1 MTKYL
6 RILFTIVV
14 VVMAVFAGR
23 WVWTDYM
30 HTPWTRDGRVRAD
43 IVTVAADVSGWVT
56 TLNVKDGQIV
66 KKGQLLFSVDNKR
79 YQAALEKSKANTEG
93 ALLAWELAKHKYN
106 RREALNNQKA
116 ISEEGLELTRINRN
130 IAKANYDLA
139 KTEQALAQL
148 NVDRTDIVAPVSGQV
163 INLNLRQGNYIG
175 QGVSVFAIVKSDS
188 FYVTGYFEETKVPL
202 IHQNQAAKITLLGG
216 GQKLSGHVVSVG
228 KAIANTNTQ
237 SNSQL
242 LPQVQQTFNWVRLS
256 QRIPVDIQL
265 HTLPK
270 GIQLSAGMTVTIDL
284 ATDEGE

>member
-6 RILFTIVV
+6 RILFTLVV
-14 VVMAVFAGR
+14 VIMAVFAGR

-56 TLNVKDGQIV
+56 TLNVKDGQLV

-148 NVDRTDIVAPVSGQV
+148 NVDRTEVVAPVSGQV

-202 IHQNQAAKITLLGG
+202 IYENQEAQIALLSGG
-216 GQKLSGHVVSVG
+216 KKLTGHVVSVG

-256 QRIPVDIQL
+256 QRIPIDIQL
-265 HTLPK
+265 DTLPK
-270 GIQLSAGMTVTIDL
+270 DIQLSAGMTVTIHL
-284 ATDEGE
+284 ATD

>member
-6 RILFTIVV
+6 RILFTLVV
-14 VVMAVFAGR
+14 VIMAVFAGR

-56 TLNVKDGQIV
+56 TLNVKDGQLV

-106 RREALNNQKA
+106 RREPLNNQKA
-116 ISEEGLELTRINRN
+116 ISEEGLELTRINKN

-148 NVDRTDIVAPVSGQV
+148 NVDRTEIFAPVSGQV

-175 QGVSVFAIVKSDS
+175 QGGSVFAIVKSDS

-202 IHQNQAAKITLLGG
+202 IYENQEAQIALLSGG
-216 GQKLSGHVVSVG
+216 KKLTGHVVSVG

-256 QRIPVDIQL
+256 QRIPIDIQL
-265 HTLPK
+265 GTLPK
-270 GIQLSAGMTVTIDL
+270 DIQLSAGMTVTIHL
-284 ATDEGE
+284 ATD

>member
-6 RILFTIVV
+6 RILFTLAVV
-14 VVMAVFAGR
+14 IMAVFAGR

-56 TLNVKDGQIV
+56 TLNVKDGQLV

-116 ISEEGLELTRINRN
+116 ISEEGLELTRINKN

-148 NVDRTDIVAPVSGQV
+148 NVDRTEVVAPVSGQV

-188 FYVTGYFEETKVPL
+188 FYVTGYFEETKVSL
-202 IHQNQAAKITLLGG
+202 IYENQEAQIALLSGG
-216 GQKLSGHVVSVG
+216 KKLTGHVVSVG

-256 QRIPVDIQL
+256 QRIPIDIQL
-265 HTLPK
+265 DTLPK
-270 GIQLSAGMTVTIDL
+270 DIQLSAGMTVTIHL
-284 ATDEGE
+284 ATD

>member
-6 RILFTIVV
+6 RVLFTLVV
-14 VVMAVFAGR
+14 VIMAVFAGR

-56 TLNVKDGQIV
+56 TLNVKDGQLV

-79 YQAALEKSKANTEG
+79 YQAALEKSKANTE
-93 ALLAWELAKHKYN
+93 APLLAWELAKHKYN

-148 NVDRTDIVAPVSGQV
+148 NVC
-163 INLNLRQGNYIG
+163 
-175 QGVSVFAIVKSDS
+175 
-188 FYVTGYFEETKVPL
+188 
-202 IHQNQAAKITLLGG
+202 
-216 GQKLSGHVVSVG
+216 
-228 KAIANTNTQ
+228 
-237 SNSQL
+237 
-242 LPQVQQTFNWVRLS
+242 
-256 QRIPVDIQL
+256 
-265 HTLPK
+265 
-270 GIQLSAGMTVTIDL
+270 
-284 ATDEGE
+284 

>member
-6 RILFTIVV
+6 RILFTVV
-14 VVMAVFAGR
+14 VVIMAVVAGR

-56 TLNVKDGQIV
+56 TLNVKDGQLV

-79 YQAALEKSKANTEG
+79 YQAALDKSKANTEG

-148 NVDRTDIVAPVSGQV
+148 NLDRTEVVAPVSGQI

-202 IHQNQAAKITLLGG
+202 IYENQAAKIALLSGG
-216 GQKLSGHVVSVG
+216 EQLTGHVVSVG

-237 SNSQL
+237 SNNQL

-265 HTLPK
+265 DTLPK
-270 GIQLSAGMTVTIDL
+270 GIQLSAGMTVSIHL
-284 ATDEGE
+284 ATD

>member
-6 RILFTIVV
+6 RILFTLVV
-14 VVMAVFAGR
+14 VIMAVFAGR

-56 TLNVKDGQIV
+56 TLNVKDGQLV

-106 RREALNNQKA
+106 RRQPLNNQKA

-148 NVDRTDIVAPVSGQV
+148 NVDRTEIVAPVSGQV

-175 QGVSVFAIVKSDS
+175 QGISVFAIVKSDS

-202 IHQNQAAKITLLGG
+202 IYENQEAQIALLSGG
-216 GQKLSGHVVSVG
+216 KKLTGHVVSVG

-265 HTLPK
+265 GTLPK
-270 GIQLSAGMTVTIDL
+270 DIQLSAGMTVTIHL
-284 ATDEGE
+284 ATD

>member
-6 RILFTIVV
+6 RILFTLVV
-14 VVMAVFAGR
+14 VIMAVFAGR

-56 TLNVKDGQIV
+56 TLNVKDGQLV

-116 ISEEGLELTRINRN
+116 ISEEGLELTRINKN

-148 NVDRTDIVAPVSGQV
+148 NVDRTEVVAPVSGQV

-202 IHQNQAAKITLLGG
+202 IYENQEAQIALLSGG
-216 GQKLSGHVVSVG
+216 KKLTGHVVSVG

-256 QRIPVDIQL
+256 QRIPIDIQL
-265 HTLPK
+265 DTLPK
-270 GIQLSAGMTVTIDL
+270 DIQLSAGMTVTIHL
-284 ATDEGE
+284 TTD

>member
-6 RILFTIVV
+6 RILFTLVV
-14 VVMAVFAGR
+14 VIMAVFAGR

-56 TLNVKDGQIV
+56 TLNVKDGQLV

-148 NVDRTDIVAPVSGQV
+148 NVDRTEIVAPVSGQV

-175 QGVSVFAIVKSDS
+175 QGISVFAIVKSDS

-202 IHQNQAAKITLLGG
+202 IYENQEAQIALLSGG
-216 GQKLSGHVVSVG
+216 KKLTGHVVSVG

-256 QRIPVDIQL
+256 QRIPIDIQL
-265 HTLPK
+265 DTLPK
-270 GIQLSAGMTVTIDL
+270 DIELSAGMTVTIHL
-284 ATDEGE
+284 ATD

>member
-6 RILFTIVV
+6 RILFTLVV
-14 VVMAVFAGR
+14 VIMAVFAGR

-56 TLNVKDGQIV
+56 TLNVKDGQLV

-148 NVDRTDIVAPVSGQV
+148 NVDRTEVVAPVSGQV

-202 IHQNQAAKITLLGG
+202 IYENQEAQIALLSGG
-216 GQKLSGHVVSVG
+216 KKLTGHVVSVG

-256 QRIPVDIQL
+256 QRIPIDIQL
-265 HTLPK
+265 DTLPK
-270 GIQLSAGMTVTIDL
+270 DIQLSAGMTVTIHL
-284 ATDEGE
+284 TTD

>member
-6 RILFTIVV
+6 RILFTLAVV
-14 VVMAVFAGR
+14 IMAVFAGR

-56 TLNVKDGQIV
+56 TLNVKDGQLV

-148 NVDRTDIVAPVSGQV
+148 NVDRTEVVAPVSGQV

-202 IHQNQAAKITLLGG
+202 IYENQEAQIALLSGG
-216 GQKLSGHVVSVG
+216 KKLTGHVVSVG

-256 QRIPVDIQL
+256 QRIPIDIQL
-265 HTLPK
+265 DTLPK
-270 GIQLSAGMTVTIDL
+270 DIQLSAGMTVTIHL
-284 ATDEGE
+284 ATD

>member
-6 RILFTIVV
+6 RILFTLAVV
-14 VVMAVFAGR
+14 IMAVFAGR

-56 TLNVKDGQIV
+56 TLNVKDGQLV

-148 NVDRTDIVAPVSGQV
+148 NVDRTEIVAPVSGQV

-175 QGVSVFAIVKSDS
+175 QGISVFAIVKSDS

-202 IHQNQAAKITLLGG
+202 IYENQEAQIALLSGG
-216 GQKLSGHVVSVG
+216 KKLTGHVVSVG

-265 HTLPK
+265 DTLPK
-270 GIQLSAGMTVTIDL
+270 DIQLSAGMTVTIHL
-284 ATDEGE
+284 ATD

>member
-6 RILFTIVV
+6 RILFTLVV
-14 VVMAVFAGR
+14 VIMAVFAGR

-56 TLNVKDGQIV
+56 TLNVKDGQLV

-148 NVDRTDIVAPVSGQV
+148 NVDRTEVVAPVSGQV

-202 IHQNQAAKITLLGG
+202 IYENQEAQIALLSGG
-216 GQKLSGHVVSVG
+216 KKLTGHVVSVG

-256 QRIPVDIQL
+256 QRIPIDIKL
-265 HTLPK
+265 DTLPK
-270 GIQLSAGMTVTIDL
+270 DIQLSAGMTVTIHL
-284 ATDEGE
+284 TTD

>member
-6 RILFTIVV
+6 RILFTLVV
-14 VVMAVFAGR
+14 VIMAVFAGR

-56 TLNVKDGQIV
+56 TLNVKDGQLV

-106 RREALNNQKA
+106 RREPLNNQKA
-116 ISEEGLELTRINRN
+116 ISEEGLELTRINKN

-148 NVDRTDIVAPVSGQV
+148 NVDRTEIVAPVSGQV

-202 IHQNQAAKITLLGG
+202 IYENQEAQIALLSGG
-216 GQKLSGHVVSVG
+216 KKLTGHVVSVG

-265 HTLPK
+265 GTLPK
-270 GIQLSAGMTVTIDL
+270 DIQLSAGMTVTIHL
-284 ATDEGE
+284 ATD

>member
-6 RILFTIVV
+6 RILFTLVV
-14 VVMAVFAGR
+14 VIMAVFAGR

-56 TLNVKDGQIV
+56 TLNVKDGQLV

-79 YQAALEKSKANTEG
+79 YQAALDKSKANTEG

-106 RREALNNQKA
+106 RREALNNQQA

-148 NVDRTDIVAPVSGQV
+148 NVDRTEIVAPVSGQV

-175 QGVSVFAIVKSDS
+175 QGISVFAIVKSDS

-202 IHQNQAAKITLLGG
+202 IYENQEAQIALLSGG
-216 GQKLSGHVVSVG
+216 KKLTGHVVSVG

-265 HTLPK
+265 DTLPK
-270 GIQLSAGMTVTIDL
+270 DIQLSAGMTVTIHL
-284 ATDEGE
+284 ATD

>member
-6 RILFTIVV
+6 RILFTLAVV
-14 VVMAVFAGR
+14 IMAVFAGR

-56 TLNVKDGQIV
+56 TLNVKDGQLV

-148 NVDRTDIVAPVSGQV
+148 NVDRTEVVAPVSGQV

-202 IHQNQAAKITLLGG
+202 IYENQEAQIALLSGG
-216 GQKLSGHVVSVG
+216 KKLTGHVVSVG

-256 QRIPVDIQL
+256 QRIPIDIQL
-265 HTLPK
+265 DTLPK
-270 GIQLSAGMTVTIDL
+270 DIQLSAGMTVTIHL
-284 ATDEGE
+284 TTD